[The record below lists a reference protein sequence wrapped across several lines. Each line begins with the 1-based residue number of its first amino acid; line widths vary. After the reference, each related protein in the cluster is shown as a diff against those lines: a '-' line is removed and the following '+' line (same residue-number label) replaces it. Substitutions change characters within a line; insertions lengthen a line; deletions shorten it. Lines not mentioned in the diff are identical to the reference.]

1 MNYKYGVLC
10 GILFL
15 LFLPF
20 NANAESVSMSVDLP
34 IYTKSDIITI
44 YGSITLAITLQISI
58 TGPDGEIVAD
68 ESVLITPSDFS
79 HSVIL
84 SDYDLERSGTYT
96 ISVMFDG
103 KQLENNFFYDSG
115 YIVIPMI
122 VSNEF
127 DRINLRYF

>member
-1 MNYKYGVLC
+1 MNYKYGISC

-20 NANAESVSMSVDLP
+20 NAYAESVNMSVDLP

-68 ESVLITPSDFS
+68 ESVLITPSD
-79 HSVIL
+79 
-84 SDYDLERSGTYT
+84 R
-96 ISVMFDG
+96 
-103 KQLENNFFYDSG
+103 
-115 YIVIPMI
+115 
-122 VSNEF
+122 
-127 DRINLRYF
+127 NL